1 MKNGLITSTYNVF
14 STYSLM
20 NMDEINSEEALG
32 WYKTYPNILKATKLL
47 GRLYNDVTT
56 FQVCD
61 LYILPL
67 IIITTSR

>member
-32 WYKTYPNILKATKLL
+32 WYKTHPNILKATKLL